1 MITSITGIKIDVSGK
16 AARDR
21 NYEATVEDIEE
32 WICQNGPLPERSI
45 VLFDFGW
52 SYRYD
57 DQRRY
62 FGDDSLLDLLLP
74 AQYSWPGISL
84 GKVIM
89 RTEFFSLK
97 FASSYNVHLN
107 TNINITHIL
116 YDKHIFVKQQFNIFD
131 TNYIFINSIVFKTLL
146 SLEKIDK
153 TSFLL

>member
-89 RTEFFSLK
+89 RTALLALS
-97 FASSYNVHLN
+97 
-107 TNINITHIL
+107 L
-116 YDKHIFVKQQFNIFD
+116 YDIITCVWARISTQHISRMISIFALKKS
-131 TNYIFINSIVFKTLL
+131 FRIVFIFYIQTCFLNQNLL
-146 SLEKIDK
+146 QII
-153 TSFLL
+153 

>member
-97 FASSYNVHLN
+97 FVSPYNVRLN
-107 TNINITHIL
+107 TFINITHIL
-116 YDKHIFVKQQFNIFD
+116 YDKHIFVEQQLSDEN
-131 TNYIFINSIVFKTLL
+131 LL
-146 SLEKIDK
+146 YKLFS
-153 TSFLL
+153 